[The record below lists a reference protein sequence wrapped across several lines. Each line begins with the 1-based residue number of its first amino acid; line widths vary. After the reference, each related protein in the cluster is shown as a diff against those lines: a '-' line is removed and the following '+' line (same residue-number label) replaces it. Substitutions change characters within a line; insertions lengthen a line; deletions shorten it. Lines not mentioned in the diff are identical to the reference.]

1 MLARMAAQSGGGR
14 MNERHLMDTTDLA
27 VIKYGYQ
34 HGASVDEIAAI
45 IGCSPSSVYV
55 HARNMYQLGEL
66 PEFRD
71 RMMGKGNKRDEDK
84 VNEAKRLLL
93 SGVSVRAVA
102 EHLGVSPSAVYLW
115 RKELPIVD

>member
-1 MLARMAAQSGGGR
+1 MSD
-14 MNERHLMDTTDLA
+14 RHLMDTTDLA

-55 HARNMYQLGEL
+55 HARSMYEFGEL
-66 PEFRD
+66 PEFGD
-71 RMMGKGNKRDEDK
+71 RKLGMGRKRDESK
-84 VNEAKRLLL
+84 VNEAKRLLM

-102 EHLGVSPSAVYLW
+102 KHLNVSPSAVYMW
-115 RKELPIVD
+115 RKEIPIGNRD